1 MIVYI
6 EDKNNNRIGYIIT
19 TGRTFDRYDILTGID
34 VNHYSKVLINLPASK
49 RVNFI
54 KRIDKLIN
62 YKIYFW
68 NKYEGNI
75 RNIEVK
81 TLNKELLKFVRS
93 LCNDFDLIM
102 NIRFVE
108 ELDIEN
114 I

>member
-1 MIVYI
+1 MIIYI
-6 EDKNNNRIGYIIT
+6 EDKNNNRVGYIIT
-19 TGRTFDRYDILTGID
+19 TGKTFDQYDILTGID
-34 VNHYSKVLINLPASK
+34 INHYSKVLINLPASK

-62 YKIYFW
+62 YKIHFW

-81 TLNKELLKFVRS
+81 TLNKELLSFTRS

>member
-6 EDKNNNRIGYIIT
+6 EDKNNNRVGYIIT
-19 TGRTFDRYDILTGID
+19 TGKTFDQYDILTGID
-34 VNHYSKVLINLPASK
+34 INHYSKILINLPASK
-49 RVNFI
+49 RVKFI

-62 YKIYFW
+62 YKIHFW
-68 NKYEGNI
+68 NKYERNI

-81 TLNKELLKFVRS
+81 TLNKELLSFTKS

>member
-34 VNHYSKVLINLPASK
+34 VNHYSKVLINLPANK
-49 RVNFI
+49 RVRFI

-62 YKIYFW
+62 YKIHFW

>member
-6 EDKNNNRIGYIIT
+6 EDKNNNRVGYTIT
-19 TGRTFDRYDILTGID
+19 SGKTFDRYDILTGID
-34 VNHYSKVLINLPASK
+34 INHYSKVLINLPTSK
-49 RVNFI
+49 RINFI

-62 YKIYFW
+62 YKIHFW

-81 TLNKELLKFVRS
+81 TLNKELLRFVRL

>member
-6 EDKNNNRIGYIIT
+6 EDKNNNRVGYIIT
-19 TGRTFDRYDILTGID
+19 SGRTFDRYDILTGID

-62 YKIYFW
+62 YKIHFW
-68 NKYEGNI
+68 NNYERI
-75 RNIEVK
+75 VRNIEVK
-81 TLNKELLKFVRS
+81 TLNKELSKFVRS

>member
-19 TGRTFDRYDILTGID
+19 TGRTFDQYDILTGID
-34 VNHYSKVLINLPASK
+34 INHYSKVLINLPASK

-62 YKIYFW
+62 YKIHFW

-75 RNIEVK
+75 KNVEVK

>member
-6 EDKNNNRIGYIIT
+6 EDKNNNRVGYIIT
-19 TGRTFDRYDILTGID
+19 SGRTFNRYDILTGID
-34 VNHYSKVLINLPASK
+34 VNHYSNVLINLPASK

-62 YKIYFW
+62 YKIHFW

-81 TLNKELLKFVRS
+81 TLNKELLKFVRT

>member
-6 EDKNNNRIGYIIT
+6 EDKNNNRVGYIIA
-19 TGRTFDRYDILTGID
+19 TGKTFDQYDILTGID
-34 VNHYSKVLINLPASK
+34 INHYSKILINLPASK
-49 RVNFI
+49 RDKFI

-62 YKIYFW
+62 YKIHFW
-68 NKYEGNI
+68 NNYERI
-75 RNIEVK
+75 VRNTKVK
-81 TLNKELLKFVRS
+81 TLNKELLRFVRS

>member
-1 MIVYI
+1 MIVYR
-6 EDKNNNRIGYIIT
+6 EDKNNNRVGYTIT
-19 TGRTFDRYDILTGID
+19 SGRTFNRYDIHTGID
-34 VNHYSKVLINLPASK
+34 VNHYSNVLINLPASK

-62 YKIYFW
+62 YKIHFW
-68 NKYEGNI
+68 NNYEGNI

-81 TLNKELLKFVRS
+81 TLNKELLKFVRT

>member
-6 EDKNNNRIGYIIT
+6 EDKNNNRVGYIIT
-19 TGRTFDRYDILTGID
+19 TGKTFDQYDILTGID
-34 VNHYSKVLINLPASK
+34 VNHYSNVLINLPASK

-62 YKIYFW
+62 YKIHFW

-81 TLNKELLKFVRS
+81 TLNNELLRFVRS

>member
-6 EDKNNNRIGYIIT
+6 EDKNNNRVGYIIT
-19 TGRTFDRYDILTGID
+19 SGRTFDRYDILTGID

-62 YKIYFW
+62 YKIHFW

-81 TLNKELLKFVRS
+81 TLNKELLRFVRS

>member
-6 EDKNNNRIGYIIT
+6 EDKNNNRVGYIIT
-19 TGRTFDRYDILTGID
+19 TGRTFDQYDILTGID
-34 VNHYSKVLINLPASK
+34 INHYSKVLINLPASK
-49 RVNFI
+49 RVKFI

-62 YKIYFW
+62 YKIHFW
-68 NKYEGNI
+68 NNYERI
-75 RNIEVK
+75 VRNIEVK
-81 TLNKELLKFVRS
+81 TLNKELLRFVRS